1 MSNDLNNCS
10 FIGRLGKDVDVR
22 YMTDGKAVASFSIA
36 VGSQWKSKSGDK
48 QESTEWVNI
57 SAFGK
62 LAEICA
68 EYLVKGSQIFVS
80 GKMKTDKYKDK
91 EGVERYSTKIIAD
104 NIQMLG
110 GKSENTGAPQAT
122 ASKLNQQKPPVERD
136 DYAPKASGAFDNFD
150 DDLPF

>member
-1 MSNDLNNCS
+1 MSDLNQCS

-36 VGSQWKSKSGDK
+36 VGSQWKDKSGVK

-68 EYLVKGSQIFVS
+68 EYLKKGSQIYVS

-110 GKSENTGAPQAT
+110 GKHEEHSAPQAT
-122 ASKLNQQKPPVERD
+122 TSNANEQKPERKE
-136 DYAPKASGAFDNFD
+136 YAPGKAFENFD
-150 DDLPF
+150 DNIPF

>member
-1 MSNDLNNCS
+1 MSNDLNSCN
-10 FIGRLGKDVDVR
+10 FIGRLGKEVDVR

-36 VGSQWKSKSGDK
+36 VGSQWKSKSGEK
-48 QESTEWVNI
+48 QESVEWVNV

-68 EYLVKGSQIFVS
+68 EYLQKGSQVYIC

-110 GKSENTGAPQAT
+110 GKGENAGAPQAT
-122 ASKLNQQKPPVERD
+122 A
-136 DYAPKASGAFDNFD
+136 PKANVQKVVINQNAPMDDFP

>member
-1 MSNDLNNCS
+1 MSDLNSCN
-10 FIGRLGKDVDVR
+10 FIGRLGREVDVR

-36 VGSQWKSKSGDK
+36 VGSQWKDKSGVK

-122 ASKLNQQKPPVERD
+122 ASNANQQKVERKE
-136 DYAPKASGAFDNFD
+136 YPKGEAFDDFGS
-150 DDLPF
+150 DLPF

>member
-1 MSNDLNNCS
+1 MSNDLNSCN
-10 FIGRLGKDVDVR
+10 FIGRLGRDVDVR

-36 VGSQWKSKSGDK
+36 VGSQWKSKSGEK
-48 QESTEWVNI
+48 QESVEWVNI

-91 EGVERYSTKIIAD
+91 EGIERYATKIVAD

-110 GKSENTGAPQAT
+110 GKSDNASAPQTT
-122 ASKLNQQKPPVERD
+122 ASNTNQPKPERKE
-136 DYAPKASGAFDNFD
+136 YPKGEAFDDFD
-150 DDLPF
+150 SNIPF

>member
-1 MSNDLNNCS
+1 MSDLNQCS

-36 VGSQWKSKSGDK
+36 VGSQWKDKSGVK

-68 EYLVKGSQIFVS
+68 EYLKKGSQIYIS

-110 GKSENTGAPQAT
+110 GTNSGRPDVPHDAPVAT
-122 ASKLNQQKPPVERD
+122 KPIANEQKPL
-136 DYAPKASGAFDNFD
+136 PKGFEDMS